1 DRGELDV
8 AGRAHRDLR
17 AAGIALDGAHHA
29 DVAALE
35 LFRGRAELPALVL
48 RDARREGVARERAA
62 HVQEGGL
69 AFGVL
74 GVAGLLDLAADH
86 AALADVAR
94 GLFGAD
100 HVLGEAG
107 ELTAAKQHGGDETGV

>member
-1 DRGELDV
+1 
-8 AGRAHRDLR
+8 
-17 AAGIALDGAHHA
+17 HHA

-35 LFRGRAELPALVL
+35 LFRGRAALPALLL

-107 ELTAAKQHGGDETGV
+107 ERAAAKQQGGDETGGPCGHLSTPVGMLGACRRARPSTR